1 MPTSRS
7 VAMMTT
13 ASRVASTLT
22 FVSTGLG
29 DRDGTTAD
37 ALCKAASND
46 SLGQRIF
53 IVGKGPQGRSQAFGE
68 APYCTRKTML
78 RNGSSCPPCARNVP
92 GRMARFCFFSIFE
105 IQDCKNQE
113 QASKNSDRGTSGMW
127 LRTCALPHMNGK

>member
-37 ALCKAASND
+37 ALCRAASND
-46 SLGQRIF
+46 SLGQQIF
-53 IVGKGPQGRSQAFGE
+53 IVGKGSSGPVTGVRGGPLLYPKNHASKRVVLRPVRHE
-68 APYCTRKTML
+68 RTRA
-78 RNGSSCPPCARNVP
+78 NGS
-92 GRMARFCFFSIFE
+92 I
-105 IQDCKNQE
+105 
-113 QASKNSDRGTSGMW
+113 
-127 LRTCALPHMNGK
+127 LRLFNL